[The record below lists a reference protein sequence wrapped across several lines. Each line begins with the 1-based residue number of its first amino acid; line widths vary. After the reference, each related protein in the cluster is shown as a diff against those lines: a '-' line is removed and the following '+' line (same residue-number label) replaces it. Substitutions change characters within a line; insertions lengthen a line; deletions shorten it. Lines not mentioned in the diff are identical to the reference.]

1 MKVINRETYNR
12 RMGKVIALVITLL
25 MVLFLTACKETEL
38 ISVEETK
45 PFTFEAPSQDKEEG
59 NKEGQEKNDAAETAG
74 KGAES
79 STIQRETPATESRA
93 SGKDDSDSE
102 EAQNIETSAGVAN
115 QTGAGTEQRSEPP
128 REITSSLENMDDVP
142 LYAQLADASI
152 NEEPSVPMSVP
163 SGNPIRGVAGTKA
176 ERFFR
181 TLSTEPV
188 TYHYVLLPGEEV
200 EGWEK
205 ETVEVYLALSGGK
218 AYMRVSSYES
228 DLALLQLSES
238 NYYQMDLQNMTYVIL
253 PGLSTTQNELSM
265 GAFRQIEANAEN
277 FVDTGKGSAVF
288 FGKRVQFEEFTADG
302 ERYVRYYFIGD
313 VLVGHRSFEDGKIT
327 QTVRVYEASNRYDEN
342 LFQLPEGLSQVS
354 DTVAERNRD

>member
-1 MKVINRETYNR
+1 ML
-12 RMGKVIALVITLL
+12 LVFTLL
-25 MVLFLTACKETEL
+25 LVLFLAACKETEL
-38 ISVEETK
+38 KSVEETK
-45 PFTFEAPSQDKEEG
+45 PFTFEAPDQDKEEADKG
-59 NKEGQEKNDAAETAG
+59 GQGDIEGTETA
-74 KGAES
+74 EEESLS
-79 STIQRETPATESRA
+79 STSQIETPATESRT
-93 SGKDDSDSE
+93 SGKDETDSE
-102 EAQNIETSAGVAN
+102 ETQNIETASGLTK
-115 QTGAGTEQRSEPP
+115 QTGEDTEEESAETP
-128 REITSSLENMDDVP
+128 RDIASSQGNKEDVP
-142 LYAQLADASI
+142 LYAQLADATI

-163 SGNPIRGVAGTKA
+163 SNNPIRGVAGTKA

-188 TYHYVLLPGEEV
+188 TYHYVLLPGEEK

-354 DTVAERNRD
+354 DIVAERDRD